1 MATHVLSENLPTVQ
15 ACLDVYKNY
24 TGDTEAKSLVN
35 AGGTY
40 GRHLPCAVEI
50 GTMVRKEIP
59 FELPK
64 GHGNLHQPDE
74 LLSIEGF
81 LEATEMAMLMLLE
94 CGKLI

>member
-1 MATHVLSENLPTVQ
+1 MATHVIPEDLPTVK
-15 ACLDVYKNY
+15 ACLDVYKTY
-24 TGDTEAKSLVN
+24 TGDNSAKSLVN

-50 GTMVRKEIP
+50 GTMVRKKIP
-59 FELPK
+59 FDLPK

-94 CGKLI
+94 CDKLI